1 MTSVTDDLPPDW
13 HGPCFLNVFR
23 SDVSV
28 VRGQWQSPRPQTP
41 AELEGEDRES
51 DFMQHRIIRSLPLTL
66 AIALAAGFVTEGAAQ
81 DTTRSR
87 TTVTSS
93 RRIPVQKEGAV
104 VESPGAIASDSA
116 ARADSIAAAERAR
129 ADSIAAAERA
139 RQDSIAA
146 AERARQDSIAAA
158 ERARQ
163 EAIAAAEAAR
173 LAAIAAAEAAERER
187 FRRGRFNG
195 WYFNL
200 GGGIPIPMGDFD
212 NLYGS
217 GFNVTGSA
225 GWHPT
230 ESAFGIRFDAAYD
243 RFNGETFQVGTVTTD
258 LSDAS
263 ILSGLAEVTLRVP
276 RALGL
281 NPYFVG
287 GGGIYRFSDYGA
299 ANESAT
305 EWGWNAGGGLRF
317 GWGFTSLFVEARYMS
332 VGTPGDRAEYVP
344 VILGITFR

>member
-1 MTSVTDDLPPDW
+1 
-13 HGPCFLNVFR
+13 
-23 SDVSV
+23 
-28 VRGQWQSPRPQTP
+28 
-41 AELEGEDRES
+41 
-51 DFMQHRIIRSLPLTL
+51 MQRRITRFLPLAV
-66 AIALAAGFVTEGAAQ
+66 AIALTAGFTTEGAAQ

-87 TTVTSS
+87 TRVTST
-93 RRIPVQKEGAV
+93 RRIPVQKEGTTV
-104 VESPGAIASDSA
+104 TESPGAISADSA

-129 ADSIAAAERA
+129 QDSIAAVERARQDSIAAAERARQEELARIERA

-158 ERARQ
+158 ERAR
-163 EAIAAAEAAR
+163 A
-173 LAAIAAAEAAERER
+173 ER
-187 FRRGRFNG
+187 FRLGRFGG

-200 GGGIPIPMGDFD
+200 GGGAAIPMGDFD
-212 NLYGS
+212 DLYGT
-217 GFNVTGSA
+217 GWNVTGSA

-230 ESAFGIRFDAAYD
+230 DSPFGVRFDATYD
-243 RFNGETFQVGTVTTD
+243 RLNGESIPAGGPTE
-258 LSDAS
+258 LADAS
-263 ILSGLAEVTLRVP
+263 ILAGLGEVTLRIP

-287 GGGIYRFSDYGA
+287 GGGIYRFSDYGGG
-299 ANESAT
+299 NESAT

>member
-1 MTSVTDDLPPDW
+1 
-13 HGPCFLNVFR
+13 
-23 SDVSV
+23 
-28 VRGQWQSPRPQTP
+28 
-41 AELEGEDRES
+41 
-51 DFMQHRIIRSLPLTL
+51 MQCRIIRSLPLTV

-87 TTVTSS
+87 TAVTSS

-104 VESPGAIASDSA
+104 TESRGAIDADSA
-116 ARADSIAAAERAR
+116 AR

-163 EAIAAAEAAR
+163 DSIARAERARQDSIAAAEAAR

-200 GGGIPIPMGDFD
+200 GGGIPLPMGDFD
-212 NLYGS
+212 DMYGR
-217 GFNVTGSA
+217 GYNVTGSV

-243 RFNGETFQVGTVTTD
+243 RLNGETFQSTA
-258 LSDAS
+258 LNDAS

-287 GGGIYRFSDYGA
+287 GAGIHRFSDYGA
-299 ANESAT
+299 TNLSST

-317 GWGFTSLFVEARYMS
+317 GWGFTSMFVEARYMS
-332 VGTPGDRAEYVP
+332 IGTPADRAEYVP
-344 VILGITFR
+344 IILGITFR

>member
-1 MTSVTDDLPPDW
+1 M
-13 HGPCFLNVFR
+13 
-23 SDVSV
+23 
-28 VRGQWQSPRPQTP
+28 QS
-41 AELEGEDRES
+41 
-51 DFMQHRIIRSLPLTL
+51 RIIRSLPLTV

-104 VESPGAIASDSA
+104 TESPGAIASDSA
-116 ARADSIAAAERAR
+116 AR

-163 EAIAAAEAAR
+163 DSIARAERARQDSIAAAEAAR

-212 NLYGS
+212 DMYGK
-217 GFNVTGSA
+217 GYNITGSA

-230 ESAFGIRFDAAYD
+230 ESAFGIRFDATYD
-243 RFNGETFQVGTVTTD
+243 RLNGETFQSTA
-258 LSDAS
+258 LNDAS
-263 ILSGLAEVTLRVP
+263 VLSGLAEVTLRVP

-287 GGGIYRFSDYGA
+287 GAGIHRFSDYGA
-299 ANESAT
+299 TNLSST

-332 VGTPGDRAEYVP
+332 IGTPSDRAEYVP

>member
-1 MTSVTDDLPPDW
+1 MRAPSIRFLPIAVAVMLTA
-13 HGPCFLNVFR
+13 GVA
-23 SDVSV
+23 
-28 VRGQWQSPRPQTP
+28 
-41 AELEGEDRES
+41 AE
-51 DFMQHRIIRSLPLTL
+51 
-66 AIALAAGFVTEGAAQ
+66 AAAQ

-87 TTVTSS
+87 TTVTST
-93 RRIPVQKEGAV
+93 RRIPVQKEGTTV
-104 VESPGAIASDSA
+104 TESPGQVQADSIER
-116 ARADSIAAAERAR
+116 ARQDSIAAAERAR
-129 ADSIAAAERA
+129 QDSIAAVERARQDSIAAAERARLAAEQARRDSIAAAERA

-146 AERARQDSIAAA
+146 AERAR
-158 ERARQ
+158 E
-163 EAIAAAEAAR
+163 
-173 LAAIAAAEAAERER
+173 ER
-187 FRRGRFNG
+187 FRLGRFGG

-200 GGGIPIPMGDFD
+200 GAGAAIPMGDFD
-212 NLYGS
+212 NMYGT

-243 RFNGETFQVGTVTTD
+243 RFNGERFGTTD
-258 LSDAS
+258 LDDAS
-263 ILSGLAEVTLRVP
+263 ILSGLAEVTLRIP

-287 GGGIYRFSDYGA
+287 GGGVYRFSDFGA
-299 ANESAT
+299 ANQSTT

>member
-1 MTSVTDDLPPDW
+1 
-13 HGPCFLNVFR
+13 
-23 SDVSV
+23 
-28 VRGQWQSPRPQTP
+28 
-41 AELEGEDRES
+41 
-51 DFMQHRIIRSLPLTL
+51 MQRRIIRFLPLTV
-66 AIALAAGFVTEGAAQ
+66 AIALTAGFVTEGAAQ

-104 VESPGAIASDSA
+104 TESPGAIATDSA
-116 ARADSIAAAERAR
+116 AR

-163 EAIAAAEAAR
+163 DSIARAERARQDSIAAAEAAR

-200 GGGIPIPMGDFD
+200 GGGIPVPMGDFD
-212 NLYGS
+212 DMYGS
-217 GFNVTGSA
+217 GYNVTGSA

-243 RFNGETFQVGTVTTD
+243 RFNGETVQTTD
-258 LSDAS
+258 LNDAS
-263 ILSGLAEVTLRVP
+263 VLSGLAEVTLRIP

-287 GGGIYRFSDYGA
+287 GAGVHRFSDYGA
-299 ANESAT
+299 TNLSST

-332 VGTPGDRAEYVP
+332 IGTPSDRAEYVP
-344 VILGITFR
+344 IILGITFR